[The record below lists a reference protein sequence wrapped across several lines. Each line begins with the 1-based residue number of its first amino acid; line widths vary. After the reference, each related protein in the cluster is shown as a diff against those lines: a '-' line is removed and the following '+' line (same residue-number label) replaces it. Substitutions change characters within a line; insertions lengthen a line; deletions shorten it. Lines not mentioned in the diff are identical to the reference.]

1 MKNSFK
7 IPVYT
12 KKNGRRV
19 VQEEIVEATY
29 IPISEWGHLRKLHIV
44 HATPKFDGANDLI
57 IYKDDK
63 GELFY
68 TLSFR
73 QRV

>member
-7 IPVYT
+7 ISVYAQ
-12 KKNGRRV
+12 KDGRRV
-19 VQEEIVEATY
+19 VQEKVVEATY
-29 IPISEWGHLRKLHIV
+29 IPISEWGRLRKLHIV

-63 GELFY
+63 EELFY
-68 TLSFR
+68 ALSFR
-73 QRV
+73 SGR